1 MRPLVGCKIYGSLWW
16 LPSICFHQG
25 GTAMSFGHRFTG
37 VGTIAIFLT
46 VPAFDTHKSK
56 PHLRLKVCLKS

>member
-1 MRPLVGCKIYGSLWW
+1 
-16 LPSICFHQG
+16 
-25 GTAMSFGHRFTG
+25 MSFGHRFTG